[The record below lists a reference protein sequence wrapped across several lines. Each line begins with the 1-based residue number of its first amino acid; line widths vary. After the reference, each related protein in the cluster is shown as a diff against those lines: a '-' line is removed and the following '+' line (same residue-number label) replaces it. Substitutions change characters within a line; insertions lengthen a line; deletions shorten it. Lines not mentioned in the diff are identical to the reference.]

1 MDRHERNHSKNPA
14 NLENINLHA
23 FLRAEYEVLPDIR
36 KEFVERARK
45 KLDDG
50 VYERQENVRKA
61 ARAFY
66 ECWSGS

>member
-1 MDRHERNHSKNPA
+1 
-14 NLENINLHA
+14 
-23 FLRAEYEVLPDIR
+23 
-36 KEFVERARK
+36 VERARK